1 MRIQRFIFVL
11 DKVSD
16 QKPYAYPEG
25 GESRYTMLWK
35 IVYKCIEIY
44 GFCCGFNTKLG
55 DYQATKLLVE
65 VMLKIQR
72 NI

>member
-35 IVYKCIEIY
+35 IVINVLKYMVFVVDLILNWEIIRQLNY
-44 GFCCGFNTKLG
+44 
-55 DYQATKLLVE
+55 
-65 VMLKIQR
+65 
-72 NI
+72 